1 MSAGPLRSQLENC
14 ADGPFTRTEFSI
26 AHRGAPLGY
35 PEHTREG
42 YVAAA
47 QQGAGIIEC
56 DVTFTQDLALVCR
69 HSQCDLHSTTN
80 ILQTDLAKQCRQEF
94 KPATANSPA
103 SAQCCTS
110 EITLAQ
116 FRTLCARHDHVDST
130 ATTVDAYLQSPITP
144 VEVENVGCGTLLTHA
159 ESIEVIG
166 QLGSNFTPELK
177 APMVEM
183 PFNNTFSQ
191 QDYASKMLEEYVVA
205 DISPSKVHPQSF
217 NLNDVLYW
225 IEHYPQFAQQAV
237 YLDPRGRVPS
247 FVANLKDMQAL
258 KASGVNTIAPPMPM
272 LLSLDNQGNLQPS
285 EYATMAKA
293 AGLDIITWTF
303 ESGSATSPNNWMYT
317 KLHSIMH
324 REGDMY
330 GVLDVLAKQIG
341 IKGIFSDWPGT
352 VTYYANC
359 FDL

>member
-1 MSAGPLRSQLENC
+1 MSAGPLRSQLESC
-14 ADGPFTRTEFSI
+14 ADGPFTRTKFSI

-47 QQGAGIIEC
+47 QQGAGVIEC

-69 HSQCDLHSTTN
+69 HSQCDLHRTTN

-94 KPATANSPA
+94 RPATDESPA

-130 ATTVDAYLQSPITP
+130 ATTVDAFLQSPVTQ
-144 VEVENVGCGTLLTHA
+144 VEVDNVGCGTLLTHA

-166 QLGSNFTPELK
+166 QLGSSFTPELK

-191 QDYASKMLEEYVVA
+191 QDYASKMLEEYVAA

-225 IEHYPQFAQQAV
+225 IKHYPQFAQQAV
-237 YLDPRGRVPS
+237 YLDPRGRDTD

-317 KLHSIMH
+317 KLHSIMEK
-324 REGDMY
+324 EGDMY
-330 GVLDVLAKQIG
+330 GVLDMLAKQIG